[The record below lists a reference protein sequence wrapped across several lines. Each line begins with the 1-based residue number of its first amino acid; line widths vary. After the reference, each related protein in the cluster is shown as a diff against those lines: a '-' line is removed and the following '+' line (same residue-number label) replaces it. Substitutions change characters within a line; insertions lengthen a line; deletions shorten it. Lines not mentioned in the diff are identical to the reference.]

1 MKTVKTVRT
10 VLITGSSRGI
20 GRAIA
25 LKFAKD
31 GCNLVLNCSKNKEE
45 LNAVLAEIE
54 SFGVCA
60 IGIIA
65 DVSVY
70 SECERMVSAA
80 LERFGQID
88 ILVNNAGSAYVGL
101 FTDMSPEQ
109 ISKTLGSNQLS
120 AINCSHL
127 VVPQMVQRKS
137 GAIVNISSMWG
148 SVGASCEVVYSSA
161 KGGLD
166 TFTKALAKELG
177 PSGIRVNAVS
187 CGVIETG
194 MNAFLSAEET
204 AGLADQ
210 IPLSRFGTPQEIAE
224 VVAFLASD
232 SASYITGQIIAVDGG
247 VI

>member
-1 MKTVKTVRT
+1 MKTVKT

-31 GCNLVLNCSKNKEE
+31 GCNLVLNCSKSQAE
-45 LNAVLAEIE
+45 LDAVLTKAE
-54 SFGVCA
+54 SAGASA

-70 SECERMVSAA
+70 SECEEMVRAA

-88 ILVNNAGSAYVGL
+88 ILVNNAGCAYVGL
-101 FTDMSPEQ
+101 FTDMRPDE
-109 ISKTLGSNQLS
+109 ISKIININLLS
-120 AINCSHL
+120 ALNCAHL
-127 VVPQMVQRKS
+127 VVPQMVRRKQ
-137 GAIVNISSMWG
+137 GTIINISSMWG
-148 SVGASCEVVYSSA
+148 NVGASCEIVYSSA
-161 KGGLD
+161 KGGIN

-194 MNAFLSAEET
+194 MNAFLSEQEA
-204 AGLADQ
+204 ADLVEQ

-224 VVAFLASD
+224 VVAFLAGD
-232 SASYITGQIIAVDGG
+232 SASYITGQIIAADGG
-247 VI
+247 VT

>member
-1 MKTVKTVRT
+1 MKTVKT

-31 GCNLVLNCSKNKEE
+31 GCNLVLNCSKSQAE
-45 LNAVLAEIE
+45 LDAVLVEVE
-54 SFGVCA
+54 SLGACA
-60 IGIIA
+60 VGILA

-70 SECERMVSAA
+70 SECERMVHAA
-80 LERFGQID
+80 LEHFGQID
-88 ILVNNAGSAYVGL
+88 ILVNNAGSAHIGL
-101 FTDMSPEQ
+101 FADMTPGD
-109 ISKTLGSNQLS
+109 ISKTLDSNLLS

-137 GAIVNISSMWG
+137 GVIVNISSMWG

-161 KGGLD
+161 KGGLN

-177 PSGIRVNAVS
+177 PSGIRVNAIS

-204 AGLADQ
+204 ADLVDQ